1 MIFKLKCK
9 SCGNVISYD
18 TNMKHKN
25 YQQCDKCEQIVDIR
39 TETKLTGVMDLDGF
53 ELVGIERKSSD
64 TLLDDDLVKISNIY
78 DGADDIKKSSIVNI
92 IEKLYIILK
101 RKDNSSLAV
110 DKMITNYFIDSAG
123 AGFKK

>member
-53 ELVGIERKSSD
+53 ELVGIERNFSD

-92 IEKLYIILK
+92 IDKLYMILK
-101 RKDNSSLAV
+101 RKDNSFLAV
-110 DKMITNYFIDSAG
+110 DKMITNYFIDSTG
-123 AGFKK
+123 NGFKK

>member
-53 ELVGIERKSSD
+53 ELVGIERNFSD
-64 TLLDDDLVKISNIY
+64 TLLDDDLIKICNIY

-92 IEKLYIILK
+92 IDKLYMILK
-101 RKDNSSLAV
+101 RKDNSFLAV

-123 AGFKK
+123 TGFKK

>member
-123 AGFKK
+123 TGFKK